1 MKYHCY
7 QKLQPEEVKL
17 APAIIVIAPPLPE
30 LELVS
35 IAPAPAAVI
44 ILVFK
49 RLLLKACPEKLS
61 APEIV
66 TEPAVL

>member
-1 MKYHCY
+1 MS
-7 QKLQPEEVKL
+7 LLPEAAPEEVKL
-17 APAIIVIAPPLPE
+17 APVIIVIAPSLPE

-44 ILVFK
+44 ILV
-49 RLLLKACPEKLS
+49 LATIAKACPEKLS